1 MAMEPKTMADV
12 LQLTQDWHHQISK
25 HLEDSADDTSS
36 ERNQMLLDYLS
47 EHEEKLSKTL
57 ETFRET
63 ADLRALDTWFYEYTD
78 RHKVIHEDPHEIPFS
93 EMSNHEIT
101 GKIGKLHDEL
111 VDLYHHLH
119 ERAESETAKDVLAQ
133 LLDIEESK
141 SKIIVSGAE
150 RSQEL

>member
-12 LQLTQDWHHQISK
+12 LKLTQDWHHEISK
-25 HLEDSADDTSS
+25 HLEESADETDS

-57 ETFRET
+57 ESFQET

-78 RHKVIHEDPHEIPFS
+78 RHKVIHEDPHKIPFS

-111 VDLYHHLH
+111 VDLYKHLH

-133 LLDIEESK
+133 LLNIEESK
-141 SKIIVSGAE
+141 SKIITFNAE